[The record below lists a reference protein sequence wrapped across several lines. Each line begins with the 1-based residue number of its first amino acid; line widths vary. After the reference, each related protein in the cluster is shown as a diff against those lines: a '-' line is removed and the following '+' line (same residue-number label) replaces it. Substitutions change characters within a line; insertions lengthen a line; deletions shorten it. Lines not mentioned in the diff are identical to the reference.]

1 MIDEIYNSIGR
12 RELGGLDDRIGNLLM
27 AWDTATGNR
36 FHIAEML
43 NDHVRGISTGDVAA
57 AKRFY
62 CLISPFLFFIAAL
75 REIAR
80 KSYRNTVTQCGM
92 FCERIVRNILQELP
106 SSVNGA
112 SNMYVE
118 MMQDRDHPSTFE
130 DRAGRAKS
138 ELAKRHCDSGETL
151 YNSLKNIYNVR
162 NKQGPHDVPPP
173 ETIQARI
180 CVTESLPVYIN
191 YLTAMSAVGVAINQQ
206 DFDKFMNLFYALTEM
221 KPSLVIGE
229 ETEQPKVDS
238 TIIEL
243 YKQNFF
249 STERLLPDILAKLRE
264 LRYNPPKTTVANTL
278 TKLSSGKGCL
288 LSRRK
293 TSQGYAYAEKIPPNE
308 AFKSTF

>member
-1 MIDEIYNSIGR
+1 
-12 RELGGLDDRIGNLLM
+12 M

-43 NDHVRGISTGDVAA
+43 NEHVSEISTGDVAA
-57 AKRFY
+57 ARRFY

-106 SSVNGA
+106 SSVSGA

-118 MMQDRDHPSTFE
+118 MTQDREHSSTFM
-130 DRAGRAKS
+130 DRAGRVKS
-138 ELAKRHCDSGETL
+138 ELGKRHCDSGEAL

-191 YLTAMSAVGVAINQQ
+191 YLTAMNAVGVAISQQ
-206 DFDKFMNLFYALTEM
+206 DFDKFMYLFYALTEM

-229 ETEQPKVDS
+229 ETEQPRVDS

-249 STERLLPDILAKLRE
+249 SSEPLLSDILEKLRE
-264 LRYNPPKTTVANTL
+264 QRYHYPKTTVANAL
-278 TKLSSGKGCL
+278 KKLSTGKNCV

-293 TSQGYAYAEKIPPNE
+293 TSQGYAYAEKIPPSE

>member
-1 MIDEIYNSIGR
+1 
-12 RELGGLDDRIGNLLM
+12 
-27 AWDTATGNR
+27 
-36 FHIAEML
+36 ML
-43 NDHVRGISTGDVAA
+43 NADVREISAGDLAA

-92 FCERIVRNILQELP
+92 FCERIVRNILQELA
-106 SSVNGA
+106 SSVAGA

-118 MMQDRDHPSTFE
+118 MTQDRVHPWTFD

-173 ETIQARI
+173 EIIQARI

-191 YLTAMSAVGVAINQQ
+191 YLTAMNSVGVAIKQQ

-229 ETEQPKVDS
+229 ETEQPKVEN

-243 YKQNFF
+243 YRQNFF
-249 STERLLPDILAKLRE
+249 SSRTILARRAYK
-264 LRYNPPKTTVANTL
+264 A
-278 TKLSSGKGCL
+278 SGVKVSL
-288 LSRRK
+288 
-293 TSQGYAYAEKIPPNE
+293 P
-308 AFKSTF
+308 

>member
-1 MIDEIYNSIGR
+1 M
-12 RELGGLDDRIGNLLM
+12 LDADV
-27 AWDTATGNR
+27 
-36 FHIAEML
+36 HE
-43 NDHVRGISTGDVAA
+43 ISTGDLAA

-106 SSVNGA
+106 SNVAGA

-118 MMQDRDHPSTFE
+118 MTQDKKHPSTFDE
-130 DRAGRAKS
+130 RAGRAKA
-138 ELAKRHCDSGETL
+138 ELARLHCDSGETL

-191 YLTAMSAVGVAINQQ
+191 YLTAMSAVGVTINQQ
-206 DFDKFMNLFYALTEM
+206 EFEKFMNLFYALTEM

-229 ETEQPKVDS
+229 ETEQPKVEN

-249 STERLLPDILAKLRE
+249 STERFLPDILAKLQE
-264 LRYNPPKTTVANTL
+264 LRYNHPKPTVANAL
-278 TKLSSGKGCL
+278 TKLTSGKGCF

-293 TSQGYAYAEKIPPNE
+293 TSQGFAYAEKIPPGE